1 MLNLPPSTILNK
13 PLPKKALFGKHDI
26 KPAAK
31 ETFDADISK
40 IAIIHE
46 VSAKTTNIEKG
57 NTVEFFFVLHVT
69 LKRKQFDEKSI
80 VMLSRLIRQKMLFV
94 LTYNGQ
100 AKLAVFHSKLMLR
113 DWCAPDELSIELSG
127 STLDA
132 VWENIIAQVGNID
145 IEPGNT
151 LDEQLRLNEDRDK
164 RQKRIESLERL
175 ARTEKQP
182 RKKFELVQ
190 EIKKLECQLNSSI
203 GAYSKQEEHG

>member
-1 MLNLPPSTILNK
+1 MLNLPSSTILNK

-26 KPAAK
+26 KPAARD
-31 ETFDADISK
+31 TFDADISK

-57 NTVEFFFVLHVT
+57 NTIELFFVLHVT

-100 AKLAVFHSKLMLR
+100 AKLAVFHSTLMLR

-190 EIKKLECQLNSSI
+190 EIKKLENE
-203 GAYSKQEEHG
+203 AHG